1 MTKDINLG
9 LFALLF
15 SLMVSCQA
23 PEATPGN
30 EVTIIGAMQ
39 NVMWKGE
46 LAGNINL
53 DTIANKEH
61 LYGLG
66 PVEYL
71 AGELLIVD
79 GHAYRSSVLT
89 DSTMQVEATFAVKA
103 PFFGYTNIEHWTEQ
117 DLPDDVQTIPQLEK
131 YVDQL
136 TQQAKRPFFFRLEGT
151 IESAMI
157 HIVNL
162 PKGTKVSSPDEAH
175 QGLTKYPLVNEE
187 VDIIGFFST
196 EHKAIL
202 THHDTFLHMHL
213 ITKDRQK
220 MGHLDEVKLIPGT
233 TKLYL
238 PAE

>member
-1 MTKDINLG
+1 M
-9 LFALLF
+9 
-15 SLMVSCQA
+15 
-23 PEATPGN
+23 E
-30 EVTIIGAMQ
+30 
-39 NVMWKGE
+39 GE

-79 GHAYRSSVLT
+79 GQAYRSSVLT

-103 PFFGYTNIEHWTEQ
+103 PFFGYANIEHWTEQ
-117 DLPDDVQTIPQLEK
+117 NLPDDVQTIPQLEQ

-136 TQQAKRPFFFRLEGT
+136 TQQAKRPFFFCLQGT
-151 IESAMI
+151 IESATI

-162 PKGTKVSSPDEAH
+162 PKGSKVSSPDEAH
-175 QGLTKYPLVNEE
+175 QGLTKYQLVNEE
-187 VDIIGFFST
+187 VEIIGFFST
-196 EHKAIL
+196 EHQAIL

-213 ITKDRQK
+213 ITQDRQK
-220 MGHLDEVKLIPGT
+220 MGHLDEVKLIPAT